1 MKQIRALT
9 KGHPPIKEN
18 SAATRASEDPGYF
31 PEPTSPKQTPHTL
44 ATQRRNAKQKERN
57 DFAANL
63 PFVYHHKVV
72 IYTRDV
78 QIVNTEIGVVSI
90 GVKRSSIN
98 RAKKKLAKL
107 IFRGAS
113 KRRIARAE
121 RHLEFMTSKEQTRKE
136 REAAKKKAEQ

>member
-1 MKQIRALT
+1 VKQIRALT

-18 SAATRASEDPGYF
+18 NAVSRESEDPGYF
-31 PEPTSPKQTPHTL
+31 PEPTPPQSTPHFL
-44 ATQRRNAKQKERN
+44 ATQRRNAKQQERGG
-57 DFAANL
+57 AASKD
-63 PFVYHHKVV
+63 KVV
-72 IYTRDV
+72 VYTRDV

-121 RHLEFMTSKEQTRKE
+121 RHLEFMTSKEHTRKE
-136 REAAKKKAEQ
+136 RAAEKNKAEQ